1 MAAIKD
7 AEELRKEVEIGH
19 KSSLRTNGLH
29 GFDIISTLSFCL
41 QASFVFTIFLQ
52 DDWNVGGVEELDG
65 IGSHLTTNLQTWQTS
80 LENHS
85 SNALQPSEPHPLI
98 LHREVHSEA

>member
-1 MAAIKD
+1 MATIYD

-65 IGSHLTTNLQTWQTS
+65 IGSHLTTNLQTSQTS
-80 LENHS
+80 LKITAAMLCNPQS
-85 SNALQPSEPHPLI
+85 PT
-98 LHREVHSEA
+98 R